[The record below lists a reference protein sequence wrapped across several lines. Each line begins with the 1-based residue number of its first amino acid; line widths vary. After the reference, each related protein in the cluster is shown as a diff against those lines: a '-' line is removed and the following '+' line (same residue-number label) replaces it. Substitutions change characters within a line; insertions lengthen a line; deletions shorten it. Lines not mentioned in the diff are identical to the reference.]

1 MKDINIKEIIDLAT
15 QDVADPDAELKK
27 VYNWYNERKIMIIK
41 GTLSIA
47 VSLIITLALAYYKS
61 EIKVDKWMMIFPLFF
76 SLLSITYGVYE
87 LSRLSKIGKKYIAA
101 ITLLNR
107 LKKLQPFLTLYR
119 NILNRQNYE

>member
-15 QDVADPDAELKK
+15 QDVVDPDAELKK
-27 VYNWYNERKIMIIK
+27 VYDWYNERKIMIIK

-47 VSLIITLALAYYKS
+47 VSLIITLAIAYYKS

-76 SLLSITYGVYE
+76 SLLSMTYGIYE
-87 LSRLSKIGKKYIAA
+87 LSILRKIGKKYIAA

-107 LKKLQPFLTLYR
+107 LKKIKPFLTLYR
-119 NILNRQNYE
+119 NVLNR

>member
-27 VYNWYNERKIMIIK
+27 VYDWYNERKIMIIK

-47 VSLIITLALAYYKS
+47 VSLIITLAIAYYKS

-76 SLLSITYGVYE
+76 SLLSMTYGVYE
-87 LSRLSKIGKKYIAA
+87 LFNLRKIGKKYIAA

-107 LKKLQPFLTLYR
+107 LKKIKPFLTLYR
-119 NILNRQNYE
+119 NILYK